1 MDPAADTCGRRRV
14 RALLVIYLFVVRAAA
29 ECPKPQGWGNIVLT
43 DEALLMNTFP
53 EDVEVT
59 LECAN
64 GYVKENGFGIIT
76 CKGGNWTEPSLICKK
91 KDCGPPRV
99 QPNMSF
105 NISAGT
111 LFGATIHVICDKGY
125 QISGTAYKQCYAS
138 GWGGRAACGIVECDT
153 PPEVT
158 NGRSSWDSQDDPQ
171 YGEIIQY
178 ICNEGY
184 TLVGNDSIMCSE
196 TSEYDS
202 PPPECKGV
210 TTKDIVTPTA
220 LPPAQEASTTSDS
233 SVAPTAHS
241 DKPMSAVPPVSPA
254 SPSVRGGRDI
264 FTAEGKATTISDT
277 SVTPSSFQE
286 MHDGDVDI
294 AKDIGYTP
302 VIISV
307 IIVSVVSCIVVFI
320 FHKFLLKRKGSA
332 NGTSPIC

>member
-202 PPPECKGV
+202 PPPECKG
-210 TTKDIVTPTA
+210 
-220 LPPAQEASTTSDS
+220 
-233 SVAPTAHS
+233 
-241 DKPMSAVPPVSPA
+241 
-254 SPSVRGGRDI
+254 GRDI

-320 FHKFLLKRKGSA
+320 FHKFLLKRKGSYDTREDLKPELLQFQ
-332 NGTSPIC
+332 NL